1 MSEYTLIVGNLNYS
15 SWSLRAWLGAKY
27 AGIRFDE
34 VRIPMFEDDWRR
46 EIAKYS
52 GAGRVPILK
61 HGVLTIHDSLS
72 ILEYLAEQVPGA
84 GLWPGDKSARAVARS
99 ISAEMHSGF
108 PALREHMPMNLRASF
123 PGKGRNSEVDADI
136 ERVFTIWRKCRARFG
151 HDGPFLFGQFTN
163 ADIMYAPVVTR
174 FVTFAVT
181 PDSVCRDYIDAVMAT
196 PVMLEAHAEAAAE
209 PWSIAIYEGL

>member
-27 AGIRFDE
+27 AGIQLSE
-34 VRIPMFEDDWRR
+34 VRIPLFQDDWRH

-52 GAGRVPILK
+52 GAARVPVLK
-61 HGVLTIHDSLS
+61 HGDLTIHDSLS

-99 ISAEMHSGF
+99 ISAEMHSRF
-108 PALREHMPMNLRASF
+108 QALREHMPMNLRASF
-123 PGKGRNSEVDADI
+123 PGKGRNPEVDADI

-151 HDGPFLFGQFTN
+151 NGGPFLFGQFTN

-174 FVTFAVT
+174 FLTFAVAA
-181 PDSVCRDYIDAVMAT
+181 DALCRDYIDAVMAA
-196 PVMLEAHAEAAAE
+196 PVMVEAYAEAAAE
-209 PWSIAIYEGL
+209 PWSIDRYEDL